1 MKQKQL
7 KQIIKENIKYILSE
21 SDNPTLEKIIIR
33 FVKKYSKEWGLSMY
47 DTFRG
52 IQRKMDQMED
62 QFGEGEYDPQSRTY
76 VSPKFTEPLGE
87 DMQYAPQVDGVYIKK
102 TNMDPIPKFKI
113 LDADLLVSL
122 SEMGRWIEV
131 NIEDPKVLPEYLGLD
146 VNVRKLLRSI
156 AYGDVNEQ
164 EDDIEPTADDINKA
178 DSIASK
184 GNKLQS
190 LIKKMKSKAKEY
202 KKAEGDKKE
211 SIKKELKK
219 MTTEKNKLEASI

>member
-7 KQIIKENIKYILSE
+7 KQVIKENIKSILSE
-21 SDNPTLEKIIIR
+21 SNNPTLEKIIVR

-62 QFGEGEYDPQSRTY
+62 QFGAGEYDPQSRTY

-87 DMQYAPQVDGVYIKK
+87 DTQYAPRVDGDI
-102 TNMDPIPKFKI
+102 
-113 LDADLLVSL
+113 
-122 SEMGRWIEV
+122 
-131 NIEDPKVLPEYLGLD
+131 
-146 VNVRKLLRSI
+146 
-156 AYGDVNEQ
+156 NEQ